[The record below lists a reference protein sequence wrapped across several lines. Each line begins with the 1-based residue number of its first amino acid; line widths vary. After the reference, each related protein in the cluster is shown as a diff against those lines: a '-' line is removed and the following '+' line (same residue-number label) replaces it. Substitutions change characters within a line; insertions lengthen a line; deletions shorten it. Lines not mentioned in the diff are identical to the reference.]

1 MANAAKVV
9 QMIAIAEA
17 AAIAALEVIIT
28 TTLILQVQVPSAA
41 TSFAVLTVTV
51 DAETAAT
58 LGVVAVELRGVGSG
72 YTDAKSAEDR

>member
-1 MANAAKVV
+1 
-9 QMIAIAEA
+9 MIAIAEA

-51 DAETAAT
+51 GAETAAI
-58 LGVVAVELRGVGSG
+58 LGVVAVESRAAGSG
-72 YTDAKSAEDR
+72 YTDVKSVEDR